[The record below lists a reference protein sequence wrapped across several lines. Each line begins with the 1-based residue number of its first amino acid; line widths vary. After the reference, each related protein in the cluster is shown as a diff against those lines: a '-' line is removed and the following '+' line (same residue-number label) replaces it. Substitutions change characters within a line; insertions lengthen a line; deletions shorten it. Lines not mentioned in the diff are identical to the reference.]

1 MSTRPHETKP
11 SIMEHQTPIL
21 KPETAD
27 PTEDVV
33 GVDVPPLVRGLPYPS
48 CLHCNGEMKHT
59 MLESWCSD
67 CGFISNMGGCG
78 WPHEGDE
85 DDLRDSPTNTEI

>member
-1 MSTRPHETKP
+1 MSDTEN
-11 SIMEHQTPIL
+11 L
-21 KPETAD
+21 DNAAD
-27 PTEDVV
+27 SGSLQPR
-33 GVDVPPLVRGLPYPS
+33 LVRGLPYPS

-67 CGFISNMGGCG
+67 CGFISNMSGCG

-85 DDLRDSPTNTEI
+85 DDLRDSPPNSQDRSPA